1 MATIL
6 EDRERRHAGEP
17 GGMMPMSSTDPDNEL
32 SSWPFPHVCT
42 IFGDIKEQEAPN
54 HEHINTIESVEL
66 LLAYQVKPYASR
78 IHETPVMMA
87 VAKGDNITSSDLE
100 IEAFNSI
107 ESPNKHLAVVE
118 GVDHMSLYSNTEHL
132 AKVADVQAEWL
143 KSLLFS
149 GN

>member
-1 MATIL
+1 M
-6 EDRERRHAGEP
+6 
-17 GGMMPMSSTDPDNEL
+17 
-32 SSWPFPHVCT
+32 
-42 IFGDIKEQEAPN
+42 
-54 HEHINTIESVEL
+54 